1 MKMWIFFFE
10 NSLFLMYLI
19 DNQSLS
25 CFGIGFVFSCHKN
38 NHLNI
43 LGYEKV
49 FCCVSMGNGIRT
61 CSVVC
66 KRYSTW
72 SEECDCDKSFYP
84 VEVNNAPT
92 GWHQDLCCY
101 LN

>member
-1 MKMWIFFFE
+1 MWIFFFE

-25 CFGIGFVFSCHKN
+25 CFGIGFVFLFVIKN

-43 LGYEKV
+43 LGYEKFFV
-49 FCCVSMGNGIRT
+49 VLVWVMGLGLAALFAKDIVRGVKNVIAINHFT
-61 CSVVC
+61 
-66 KRYSTW
+66 
-72 SEECDCDKSFYP
+72 P